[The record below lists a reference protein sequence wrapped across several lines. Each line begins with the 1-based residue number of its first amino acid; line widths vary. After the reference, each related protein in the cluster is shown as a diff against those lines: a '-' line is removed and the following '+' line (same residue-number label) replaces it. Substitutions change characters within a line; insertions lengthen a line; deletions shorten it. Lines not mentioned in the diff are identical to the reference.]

1 MRPEKSAIFQEITTR
16 LQSVDYAFMLNYGG
30 LNVAALTEL
39 RRLLKP
45 LGARAQVVKNTYLDR
60 VAQQLGWESVAP
72 FLAGPTAV
80 ITGKST
86 MR

>member
-60 VAQQLGWESVAP
+60 VAQQLGWERVAP